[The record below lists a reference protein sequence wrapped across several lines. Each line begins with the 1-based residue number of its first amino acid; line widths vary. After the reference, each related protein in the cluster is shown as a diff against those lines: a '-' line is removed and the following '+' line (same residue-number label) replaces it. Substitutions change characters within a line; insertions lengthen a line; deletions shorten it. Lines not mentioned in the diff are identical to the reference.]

1 MERDMSEYDD
11 TVISIDPTSS
21 DYPYLKE
28 GGEYGPNM
36 QHEADC
42 EIIVYLPPN
51 HPDLEDKKIFGKM
64 TSKEDFAHLEI
75 AVRSTEFG
83 SVRLFHDEIV
93 TANSGSKL
101 RTWLRRLY
109 IDPDSHT
116 QTEVVGAKCAVNVR
130 DPRQFEEK
138 WYNGNLVDI
147 LGI

>member
-1 MERDMSEYDD
+1 MSEYDD

-42 EIIVYLPPN
+42 EIVAYECPAP
-51 HPDLEDKKIFGKM
+51 EDKKIFGVM
-64 TSKEDFAHLEI
+64 TAKEDFAHIEV
-75 AVRSTEFG
+75 AVRSSEFG
-83 SVRLFHDEIV
+83 SVRLFHDEKI
-93 TANSGSKL
+93 TPNSGSKL
-101 RTWLRRLY
+101 RTWLTRLN

-116 QTEVVGAKCAVNVR
+116 ENEVVGSKCAVNVR

>member
-11 TVISIDPTSS
+11 TIISIDPTSS

-42 EIIVYLPPN
+42 EIIVYECPAQ
-51 HPDLEDKKIFGKM
+51 EDKKIFGVM
-64 TSKEDFAHLEI
+64 TAKEDFAHIEI
-75 AVRSTEFG
+75 AVRSSEFG

-93 TANSGSKL
+93 TPNSGSKL
-101 RTWLRRLY
+101 RSWLSRLD
-109 IDPDSHT
+109 IAPDSHT
-116 QTEVVGAKCAVNVR
+116 QNDVVGAKCAVVVK
-130 DPRQFEEK
+130 DPRQWEGK